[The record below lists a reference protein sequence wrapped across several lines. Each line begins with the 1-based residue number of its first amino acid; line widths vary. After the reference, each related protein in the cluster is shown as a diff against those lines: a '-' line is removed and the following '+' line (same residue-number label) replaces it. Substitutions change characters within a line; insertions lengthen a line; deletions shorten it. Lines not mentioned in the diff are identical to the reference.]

1 MTVSKKQLNVRG
13 DEVYALATTLAKRT
27 NLPRQEVVLRALRAY
42 AEADEELRRGMTAE
56 QEAASERLVALGR
69 RFRSKWKY
77 GEASDHSDM
86 YDEDGL
92 PV

>member
-1 MTVSKKQLNVRG
+1 MASAKKQLNVRS
-13 DEVYALATTLAKRT
+13 DEAYALATTLAKRS

-42 AEADEELRRGMTAE
+42 AEADRELREGRTAE
-56 QEAASERLVALGR
+56 QQAAFDGLVALGR

-77 GEASDHSDM
+77 GELSDNPDM